1 MQSACKTHSTRAQIE
16 RERGGARAARARW
29 KHTRFFPFKNTH
41 IMNCFVAYHHRTFW
55 QFGITFILF
64 VLTIIISFFSACKN
78 SFFWCLT
85 IYHSSHVA
93 YFCWIQ
99 STTQYLEI
107 TKKCQL
113 MNIWIL
119 RQNSNI
125 WKLYCFRM
133 RLFGVIFK
141 DYAAIVMH
149 LKKRISSKF

>member
-1 MQSACKTHSTRAQIE
+1 MQSACKTHSTLAQIE

-29 KHTRFFPFKNTH
+29 KHTRFFPLKHSHNELL
-41 IMNCFVAYHHRTFW
+41 C
-55 QFGITFILF
+55 GISSSDVLAIWYNIYSLRSHNNYFLF
-64 VLTIIISFFSACKN
+64 FRMQKFL
-78 SFFWCLT
+78 FWCLT